1 MMRRIRADKR
11 SACFVESILQRQ
23 ISLYREAVTPQSPGL
38 LQPWVTVAITIQPQ
52 RGYVTAQPVPG

>member
-1 MMRRIRADKR
+1 M
-11 SACFVESILQRQ
+11 FVESILERQ